1 MFNKKKTDIVVLGAG
16 PVGLM
21 AAHVLADRKMD
32 FVLLDR
38 GRRSNTH
45 SYALALHPETME
57 LLDSIGVAERVLDGA
72 RCIEK
77 VAFYEGEERRADLD
91 YGTLTMPYP
100 FLTVIGQSELEEIL
114 IDALA
119 AKGHKP
125 LWNHRVRFIEEEEG
139 GLKVSVDRL
148 AEGMTG
154 YAMAHIDMQIEKI
167 LDYYGHYLIGADGH
181 ESLARRITRIGFPEV
196 MPATDYAVFEFKTDA
211 KLPDEM
217 RLIVKEDKT
226 HVFWPLPNGY
236 CRWSFQVRPGEAPI
250 DSLAKDHLLVQMGN
264 RGFPLLDREHLNQ
277 FLAENAPWFEGT
289 IEHLRWRMMVR
300 FEHRLAESFGKGRV
314 WLAGDSAHMA
324 PPAGILSMNV
334 GMREALDL
342 VERLGT
348 GNEDAQRQA
357 ALASYS
363 EERLAEWKGLI
374 DLEGHLAQSGEADPW
389 VLAHKDR
396 LVGNIPAAGETLRAL
411 LGQLHLTAAA

>member
-1 MFNKKKTDIVVLGAG
+1 MFNKKKTDIIVLGAG
-16 PVGLM
+16 PVGLL
-21 AAHVLADRKMD
+21 AAHVLADRNMD

-45 SYALALHPETME
+45 SYALALHPDTME
-57 LLDSIGVAERVLDGA
+57 LLESIGLSDQVFERA
-72 RCIEK
+72 RRLGK
-77 VAFYEGEERRADLD
+77 VAFYEGEERRAELD
-91 YGTLTMPYP
+91 YSALTMRYP
-100 FLTVIGQSELEEIL
+100 FLTVIGQAELEEIL
-114 IDALA
+114 VDALV

-125 LWNHRVRFIEEEEG
+125 QWNHRVRFIEEEPD

-167 LDYYGHYLIGADGH
+167 LEYHGHYLIGADGH
-181 ESLARRITRIGFPEV
+181 ESLARRITRIAFPEV

-211 KLPDEM
+211 ELPDEM
-217 RLIVKEDKT
+217 RLIVKGDKT
-226 HVFWPLPNGY
+226 HAVWPLPNGY
-236 CRWSFQVRPGEAPI
+236 SRWSFQVRPGEAPI
-250 DSLAKDHLLVQMGN
+250 DSLAKDHLLVQFGN
-264 RGFPLLDREHLNQ
+264 RGFPLLDREHLDE
-277 FLAENAPWFEGT
+277 FLAENAPWFGGS

-334 GMREALDL
+334 GMREAADL
-342 VERLGT
+342 VARLAT
-348 GNEDAQRQA
+348 GNENPQRQT

-363 EERLAEWKGLI
+363 EERLAEWKGLM
-374 DLEGHLAQSGEADPW
+374 DLERHLDQSGEADPW
-389 VLAHKDR
+389 VLKHKDR
-396 LVGNIPAAGETLRAL
+396 LVGNIPASGDTLRAL